1 MFRSRSCCYRE
12 RKREGGTKVPTLSFL
27 ETGSGTWSSGTCQVP
42 RASTHFSHMVE
53 LYTALQNQKEQTYF
67 IGYFILTTGHHLT
80 PDTTTQYA
88 RMRVSLHATSFPILS
103 NSREGWP
110 HLERATPALPP
121 PPPRPRPRPPPRPPP
136 RAAATRPAPPPRTA
150 RLLVV
155 AAAAQRV
162 HVAHVLL
169 HHGAR
174 RDEVEVLDLRGCR
187 GTGVGVGV
195 GIGVLG

>member
-27 ETGSGTWSSGTCQVP
+27 GTGSGTWSSGTCQVP

-88 RMRVSLHATSFPILS
+88 RMRVSHSPCNIV
-103 NSREGWP
+103 P
-110 HLERATPALPP
+110 HLEQLSGRVAAFGA
-121 PPPRPRPRPPPRPPP
+121 RNAGAAASAAASASASAAASAAARRRPP
-136 RAAATRPAPPPRTA
+136 AGATTA
-150 RLLVV
+150 HSSTTSVSRRRRC
-155 AAAAQRV
+155 AQ
-162 HVAHVLL
+162 
-169 HHGAR
+169 
-174 RDEVEVLDLRGCR
+174 LDY
-187 GTGVGVGV
+187 
-195 GIGVLG
+195 